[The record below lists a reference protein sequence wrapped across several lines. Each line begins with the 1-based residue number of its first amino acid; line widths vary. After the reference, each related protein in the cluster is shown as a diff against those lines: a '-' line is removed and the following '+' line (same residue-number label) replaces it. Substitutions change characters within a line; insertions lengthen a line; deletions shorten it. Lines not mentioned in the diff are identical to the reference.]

1 MTPDPP
7 KPLCPGC
14 EHPLRVGVEMREGKA
29 VHIVWCGNVRMCS
42 GTVCNDG
49 GEGAT
54 IEDAMKDLKKKFEE
68 KEV

>member
-1 MTPDPP
+1 
-7 KPLCPGC
+7 
-14 EHPLRVGVEMREGKA
+14 MREGKA